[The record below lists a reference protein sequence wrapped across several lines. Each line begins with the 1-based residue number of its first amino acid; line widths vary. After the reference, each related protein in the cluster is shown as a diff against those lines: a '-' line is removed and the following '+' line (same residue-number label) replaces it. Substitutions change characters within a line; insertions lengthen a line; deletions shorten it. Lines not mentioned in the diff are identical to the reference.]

1 MSVQDTAPRTVTEDE
16 AGWAARPVLARTVRA
31 CCFLI
36 PVALAVLVMRL
47 AAAVVAPP
55 RSGGSRIV
63 WLAVLMAVGW
73 TMSWLA
79 HRTLQRLLP
88 LAALLE
94 MSLCFPDG
102 APSRMRLAQRS
113 SSTTELTVLKHSPV
127 GETSQQAAER
137 TLALITALARH
148 DRRTRGHA
156 ERVRSFTDLIAD
168 AMGLSE
174 HDRDRLRWASLLH
187 DIGKLHVP
195 ASLLNSP
202 DEPTPDEWEVLRRH
216 PAAGALLAAPLL
228 SWLAPMERVIEEHH
242 ERWDG
247 TGYPTGRGGNELSL
261 GSRIVQVADSF
272 EVMTA
277 ARSYK
282 RPVRKEAAL
291 RELVR
296 CAGTQFDPTVVR
308 ALVAIPKRRLLWAMG
323 PTAWIAGLPMLGQNT
338 ASLIGSTAAQVGTVT
353 AAAAIGA
360 ASLSPA
366 VAATST
372 PAQLHPP
379 HTALQPARTSAL
391 LLGQHGHVNV
401 LAPATNPPAPTA
413 SRAAATETASV
424 NTQHQVAAPKQLVAT
439 VGHASSAHTTA
450 APVPAAAPGPT
461 HPPPPAAAPP
471 PAGPAAPRPVGP
483 AAPRPVGPAAPQPQ
497 AASEQPQPPTA
508 KLAPSKPSPAKKQ
521 PATDQPP
528 PVIPLTGAAPNTSI
542 VTTTGARV
550 LTATGANG
558 TTVPTATG
566 ANGTN
571 VVTATGANVLA
582 ATGAPSYGTG

>member
-79 HRTLQRLLP
+79 HRSLQRLLP

-113 SSTTELTVLKHSPV
+113 SSTTELTVLTHSPV

-391 LLGQHGHVNV
+391 LLGQHSHVNV

-413 SRAAATETASV
+413 SRAAATETAPV

-439 VGHASSAHTTA
+439 VGHASSAHTTT
-450 APVPAAAPGPT
+450 APVPGAPAAPAAAPDPT
-461 HPPPPAAAPP
+461 QPTVRAAAPP
-471 PAGPAAPRPVGP
+471 PA
-483 AAPRPVGPAAPQPQ
+483 GPAAPQPQ
-497 AASEQPQPPTA
+497 AASEQPQPPTT

-521 PATDQPP
+521 PTTDQPP
-528 PVIPLTGAAPNTSI
+528 QVIPLTGPAPNTSI
-542 VTTTGARV
+542 VTTGANN
-550 LTATGANG
+550 LTATAANGTHVATAAGANG
-558 TTVPTATG
+558 A
-566 ANGTN
+566 N
-571 VVTATGANVLA
+571 VVTATGVNVLA
-582 ATGAPSYGTG
+582 ATGAPSYGNGQGPG